1 MLRYLIKLFSAQV
14 AHTIKEGPRKRECGM
29 GKKSCGK
36 QCCLSCASTFCQM
49 VCAIGFILLCF
60 YFASVAL
67 TPVRI
72 LGITQLPPGIKYAEH
87 DSRF

>member
-1 MLRYLIKLFSAQV
+1 
-14 AHTIKEGPRKRECGM
+14 M

-49 VCAIGFILLCF
+49 VCAIGFIGLCF

>member
-1 MLRYLIKLFSAQV
+1 MS
-14 AHTIKEGPRKRECGM
+14 
-29 GKKSCGK
+29 KKSCGA
-36 QCCLSCASTFCQM
+36 QCRLACLSACCQ
-49 VCAIGFILLCF
+49 GFVAVLFIVLCF
-60 YFASVAL
+60 YLASLAL

>member
-1 MLRYLIKLFSAQV
+1 
-14 AHTIKEGPRKRECGM
+14 
-29 GKKSCGK
+29 
-36 QCCLSCASTFCQM
+36 M
-49 VCAIGFILLCF
+49 VCAIGFIGLCF
-60 YFASVAL
+60 YFASLAL